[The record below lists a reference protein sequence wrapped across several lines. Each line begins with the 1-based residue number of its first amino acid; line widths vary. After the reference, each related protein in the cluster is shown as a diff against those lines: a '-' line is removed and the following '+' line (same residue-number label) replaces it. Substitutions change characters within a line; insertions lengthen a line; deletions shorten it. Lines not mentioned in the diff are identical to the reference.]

1 MGSVT
6 YLGVLTKAC
15 RAWSRAFAVVTTDS
29 VITKMGVVKK
39 LGVVM
44 APICVKLMTCHE
56 IYKMTNY
63 NFSPLTKIHRG
74 VYPWYGK
81 TYLSKSWYK
90 IITSFPEKKCTQNCY
105 KDHRGILWAF

>member
-1 MGSVT
+1 
-6 YLGVLTKAC
+6 
-15 RAWSRAFAVVTTDS
+15 
-29 VITKMGVVKK
+29 MGVVKK
-39 LGVVM
+39 LGVFM

-90 IITSFPEKKCTQNCY
+90 IITSFPEKNVHKIVIKTTGAYCGHFEWV
-105 KDHRGILWAF
+105 KG